1 MNPVV
6 GIDVAKD
13 ESEVQAFLE
22 KGKPYGGNFS
32 IKHNRE
38 ELDKFIGFLGEIRS
52 LTGSKSVVIL
62 ESTGH
67 YHTPII
73 QCLEENEILYILL
86 NPIISRLC
94 LSIS

>member
-22 KGKPYGGNFS
+22 KGKPYGENFS

-52 LTGSKSVVIL
+52 
-62 ESTGH
+62 
-67 YHTPII
+67 
-73 QCLEENEILYILL
+73 
-86 NPIISRLC
+86 
-94 LSIS
+94 

>member
-1 MNPVV
+1 MEVIGATGAYIVGGERLNPVV

-22 KGKPYGGNFS
+22 KGKPYGENFS

-52 LTGSKSVVIL
+52 
-62 ESTGH
+62 
-67 YHTPII
+67 
-73 QCLEENEILYILL
+73 
-86 NPIISRLC
+86 
-94 LSIS
+94 